1 MNELIDLLD
10 KDIKI
15 CEDTLK
21 ENDFLEM
28 VIIIEE
34 LHNKYKNN
42 IEQISNIEKDIV
54 WKYSKSDLQV
64 IENCLNE
71 YREKLIKEESEK
83 DINKKIKDLKEKIKN
98 SEILNKE
105 EILNTLENIETI
117 KNEEITLDEKWGKL
131 KEYLSFIKN
140 QNRYIAIGFLE
151 ILEFIIRN

>member
-42 IEQISNIEKDIV
+42 IEQIYNIEKDIV

-64 IENCLNE
+64 IENCLKE
-71 YREKLIKEESEK
+71 YKVNLIKEESEK
-83 DINKKIKDLKEKIKN
+83 DINKKIKASKEKIKN

-105 EILNTLENIETI
+105 EILNVLENIETI
-117 KNEEITLDEKWGKL
+117 KNEEITLDEKWDKL

-140 QNRYIAIGFLE
+140 QNRYIAIEFLE